1 MLQSSKRLRFEYKY
15 VCISHLIINIYEEK
29 RLLMKLMK
37 KLVTGLM
44 VFLVALGSS
53 PLEVFA
59 YDPYK
64 DFPGQNQREWP
75 TQNYNNVATTLPAP
89 PAIANTVNMADM
101 FHYPELIYTG
111 SESWFP
117 DQTAKLANNRSYVTQ
132 GDTSVA
138 VITRDARWQ
147 SGVMWSLEENK
158 IKLNEPFHMISYV
171 YLGERTQN
179 NRNFSGLGGA
189 DGITFTMHN
198 DLKQLSDMQAGNK
211 LASGSLGNTGIN
223 AYGALGNG
231 LGVYGSNFSANVSS
245 DKNNMVDF
253 WRGVEN
259 GITLEFDTFYND
271 NDTTQ
276 HSDNDLT
283 SIIYDENHENTQH
296 GHIAINILNDF
307 KNNRANRNVDPDK
320 TTNKHN
326 IKLSL
331 GWNGEVAEKTNPYE
345 WKISNWP
352 TTNLADGKWH
362 RLEVTWTPDTATN
375 TGNLNY
381 TIYKQGHQGSRNIS
395 YSDNT
400 TYDGT
405 DFISYNVAI
414 GSPEYSL
421 QRVFGVDDLNNS
433 VYWGFSGST
442 GGFLNNQAVQM
453 VQLPISYYEA
463 ELRKEDQEGDLITD
477 ATFNL
482 EKYDASTGEWSTELF
497 YNPDTGNW
505 VTNLQTGS
513 QDDYVGIYGG
523 VFQKLGTIKL
533 TQLTEGTYRWK
544 EVAPAE
550 GYQLDQVYYPD
561 ENGFVVNYAE
571 SQNENA
577 FQYIAK
583 NTKLYQLELTKT
595 DADTGQPLTDV
606 PFIFSKTENG
616 TTYYLRLK
624 NDTTGFEWTQTE
636 GDAKEFLSGK
646 TYRLGQDGL
655 VTEQAGE
662 TGKIV
667 VQYFPDAP
675 NLSWK
680 EVSVPAGYDSSGT
693 LTGVFT
699 ASTDNKYV
707 YSANQTNS
715 RLYQVSLEKKASDTN
730 AALPGAVFSLQK
742 KVDQNWE
749 TVSQDGVSEFT
760 TNSEGK
766 ISISNLTAGTYRWE
780 EKQAPVGYKIKQQY
794 FPDENGFEVKYREG
808 LEIDG
813 ISQNYKYDPT
823 QVTNEPRDFELIL
836 EKLSSTFQRP
846 LENVSFTLYSN
857 REGNTFSNEITTL
870 KTNPE
875 GKIVFG
881 SDLIK
886 ADQTYYLVE
895 SQTVDGFIQ
904 LKGYF
909 TISTSKADGINVTYV
924 KADTETDAS
933 PFEFTKTDGDIY
945 SGHLKI
951 YNKRKSILPTTGG
964 NGILQ
969 YITIGLSMIAL
980 AFLFLL
986 ARKRMLKWFIVLLV
1000 STTGLMGLNSGTQ
1013 KVLAQENNQVTFEV
1027 HRLVYQPSDTQYK
1040 SGVAVPGAELEILD
1054 VTDTFYDLVSNQ
1066 QLTPKNAQERLRD
1079 SSDVKGKSVTTAIT
1093 DQSGIV
1099 KFTVAKINNQRP
1111 AVYLIRETVTPVAVT
1126 KMESLVVVLPIL
1138 DDEGNE
1144 KSVIPL
1150 YPKSQGSFT
1159 FDKMIDKKQS
1169 SYSFGEPI
1177 DYRLSTVIPQD
1188 IIKLNTYD
1196 IEDIYDKD
1204 LQFNPDSLMIFI
1216 DGQEQHD
1223 ITKTVNLSENQFR
1236 VVFDVAKLARFGG
1249 KKIEITYNMVIKD
1262 TAAIDQDL
1270 VNTATLYPGD
1280 LTPLVDRENVRTGG
1294 FRFIKRAAEG
1304 KQNPLAKATFVIKN
1318 PTDDTVLT
1326 YKEGKYQFEKVA
1338 TNASGVVRL
1347 TSDDDG
1353 YFEIKGLRY
1362 GDYLVTEVQAPSGYV
1377 LNDKPT
1383 AFTVGVSTYS
1393 EGPVLSIYNIKKPK
1407 IRLPDTGTVV
1417 TSTAIVGLLIMAS
1430 SLVMIRR
1437 KNDK

>member
-198 DLKQLSDMQAGNK
+198 DLKQPSDMQAGNK
-211 LASGSLGNTGIN
+211 LASGSLGNTGRN

-283 SIIYDENHENTQH
+283 SIIYDENHENTQY

-307 KNNRANRNVDPDK
+307 KNNRANRNVEPDK

-331 GWNGEVAEKTNPYE
+331 GWNGEVEEKTNPYE

-405 DFISYNVAI
+405 DFISYDVAI

-421 QRVFGVDDLNNS
+421 QRVFGVNDLNNS

-453 VQLPISYYEA
+453 VQLPISYYNA
-463 ELRKEDQEGDLITD
+463 ELKKVDQEGNVVSG
-477 ATFNL
+477 AVFEL
-482 EKYDASTGEWSTELF
+482 EKRDAAGEWQTQGF
-497 YNPDTGNW
+497 YNPRTGNT
-505 VTNLQTGS
+505 VTQLSTIPHQSYQGVVGDNGS
-513 QDDYVGIYGG
+513 L
-523 VFQKLGTIKL
+523 KLS
-533 TQLTEGTYRWK
+533 QLTEGTYRWK
-544 EVAPAE
+544 EVATAE
-550 GYQLDQVYYPD
+550 GYQLGQVYWPS
-561 ENGFVVNYAE
+561 ESGFEVNYAI
-571 SQNENA
+571 SQQSNNLITVTA
-577 FQYIAK
+577 TNK
-583 NTKLYQLELTKT
+583 KLYQLELTKT
-595 DADTGQPLTDV
+595 DSDTQNPLNNV
-606 PFIFSKTENG
+606 PFIISKTENDKQ
-616 TTYYLRLK
+616 YYLKL
-624 NDTTGFEWTQTE
+624 NAGATGFEWTETE
-636 GDAKEFLSGK
+636 TEAKQFLSGK
-646 TYRLGQDGL
+646 SYVPVENGQIS
-655 VTEQAGE
+655 EQSGDAG
-662 TGKIV
+662 KLIV
-667 VQYFPDAP
+667 KYFPDAP

-693 LTGVFT
+693 LEGSF
-699 ASTDNKYV
+699 STPVDNKYV
-707 YSANQTNS
+707 YQATQTNS

-1079 SSDVKGKSVTTAIT
+1079 SSDVKGKSVTTAVT

-1099 KFTVAKINNQRP
+1099 NFTVAKINNQRP

-1150 YPKSQGSFT
+1150 YPKSHGTFT
-1159 FDKMIDKKQS
+1159 FDKSIDEKQD

-1177 DYRLSTVIPQD
+1177 RYRLSTIIPQD
-1188 IIKLNTYD
+1188 IANLVSYD
-1196 IEDIYDKD
+1196 IEDVYDPG
-1204 LQFNPDSLMIFI
+1204 LAFQSDSLKIFV
-1216 DGQEQHD
+1216 DGQEQAEV
-1223 ITKTVNLSENQFR
+1223 IKTLTPSENQFR
-1236 VVFDVAKLARFGG
+1236 VAFDVAKLANFGG

-1262 TAAIDQDL
+1262 TATIDQDL

-1362 GDYLVTEVQAPSGYV
+1362 GEYLVSEVRAPSGYV
-1377 LNDKPT
+1377 LQDKPT

-1393 EGPVLSIYNIKKPK
+1393 QGPVLSIFNVKKPK
-1407 IRLPDTGTVV
+1407 IRLPETGTVV

-1437 KNDK
+1437 RKDN